1 MRALFALRGILSA
14 ICGAVCHS
22 PVSAPLSSSFVTVGI
37 PPENRF
43 LKRFPCTI

>member
-14 ICGAVCHS
+14 ICGVVCHS

-37 PPENRF
+37 PPANLFRKLF
-43 LKRFPCTI
+43 